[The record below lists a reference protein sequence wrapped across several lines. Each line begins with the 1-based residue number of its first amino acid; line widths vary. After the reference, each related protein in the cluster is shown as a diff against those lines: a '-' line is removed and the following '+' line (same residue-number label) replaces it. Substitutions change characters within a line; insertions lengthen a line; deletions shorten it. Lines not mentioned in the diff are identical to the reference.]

1 MIKQIFRLC
10 RLSLCNMFGL
20 NEFLHTQDKSKKKH
34 FVLMAVT
41 WLILIIMLVSYVVG
55 LSYGLVDL
63 GMGNVLPMYLYA
75 VVSIL
80 MLGFTFL
87 KAGSVL
93 FSMKGYEILVSL
105 PMSKTAIVISRF
117 MTMYISNLAM
127 ACLVMIPGMIVY
139 GVILKPVAVFYI
151 IYAVGIVFLP
161 LLPLTVASVIG
172 AVITAVSSRMR
183 HKSIVQTILMVL
195 VVLAVFGA
203 GMLIPSDDETMSME
217 LVKDMAV
224 IVEKQIGGLYPPALW
239 FNNAVFGKALYTVG
253 FIGIPLVVFALF
265 IAVLQKYFYSI
276 CTLLN
281 GVSAK
286 NNYKLQALKA
296 HGVVRALWK
305 KELKSYFSSSIY
317 VTNTIMGYVLAAV
330 AAVSLFVVGA
340 DKFEELLGVSGIQS
354 VIETVMPFVLAVM
367 MSMATMTSSSISME
381 GKSFWILQTLPVKSK
396 AVYLSKI
403 LANVTVAAPFY
414 VVSVIFG
421 CLTVKPDM
429 MEYMWIV
436 TIPACYIVYMA
447 VIGITVNIAF
457 PVLNWDSEVRVV
469 KQSASTFVTMI
480 IGMLS
485 SIVPAVVVV
494 LLGNGAADVTRAA
507 IVVVLLGA
515 TVVLYRRN
523 GRKEIQGIG

>member
-1 MIKQIFRLC
+1 MIKQISRLC
-10 RLSLCNMFGL
+10 RLQLCNTFGI
-20 NEFLHTQDKSKKKH
+20 NEFLNTKDKSKKKH

-55 LSYGLVDL
+55 LSYGLIEL

-80 MLGFTFL
+80 MLGFTFF

-93 FSMKGYEILVSL
+93 FSMRGYEMLVSL
-105 PMSKTAIVISRF
+105 PVSKAAIVISRF
-117 MTMYISNLAM
+117 MTMYISNLTM

-139 GVILKPVAVFYI
+139 GVRLKPVAMFYI
-151 IYAVGIVFLP
+151 IYVVGIVFLP
-161 LLPLTVASVIG
+161 LLPLTIASIIG
-172 AVITAVSSRMR
+172 AVITAISSRMR
-183 HKSIVQTILMVL
+183 RKSIVQTVLMVL
-195 VVLAVFGA
+195 VVLAVLGA
-203 GMLIPSDDETMSME
+203 GMLVPSDDGTISME
-217 LVKDMAV
+217 ALKDMAT
-224 IVEKQIGGLYPPALW
+224 IVEKQIGSLYPPALW
-239 FNNAVFGKALYTVG
+239 FNNAVFGEAFYVVG
-253 FIGIPLVVFALF
+253 FIGIPLVVFVLF
-265 IAVLQKYFYSI
+265 IAVLHKYFHSI

-281 GVSAK
+281 GVFVK
-286 NNYKLQALKA
+286 NNYRLQALKA

-305 KELKSYFSSSIY
+305 KELKRYFASSIY
-317 VTNTIMGYVLAAV
+317 VTNTIVGYVLAVV
-330 AAVSLFVVGA
+330 AAVSLFVLGA

-354 VIETVMPFVLAVM
+354 VIETVIPFALAVM

-381 GKSFWILQTLPVKSK
+381 GKSFWILQMLPVK
-396 AVYLSKI
+396 ANDVYLSKI
-403 LANVTVAAPFY
+403 LANLTVAAPFY
-414 VVSVIFG
+414 IVSVIFG

-436 TIPACYIVYMA
+436 IIPACYIVYMA

-457 PVLNWDSEVRVV
+457 PVLNWDSEVRVI

-494 LLGNGAADVTRAA
+494 LLGNGVADVTRAA
-507 IVVVLLGA
+507 TVVVLVGV
-515 TVVLYRRN
+515 TVVLYKRN
-523 GRKEIQGIG
+523 GRKGIQGIG